1 MGDIVEFRFLKR
13 SADAP
18 VAAGGGKDAEILFFT
33 GVRYERAAEPPALE
47 GPPPEGQSGA
57 PAHGGPARKRRRRA

>member
-1 MGDIVEFRFLKR
+1 MGDIVEFRLPR
-13 SADAP
+13 WSADAP
-18 VAAGGGKDAEILFFT
+18 RPVRAEAAEILFFT

-57 PAHGGPARKRRRRA
+57 PAHSGPARKRRRRA